1 MKTGGSHPPKRKRT
15 ALLPQ
20 DEGSF
25 FYTIAADNSSI
36 TCHVCGVTSLN
47 PEHVRQR
54 FCPGCFVFHDDRMFI
69 LRLTEG
75 YQHALNSPEPGGSR
89 VGLAGQPR

>member
-1 MKTGGSHPPKRKRT
+1 MKTGVTKPSKPKRT
-15 ALLPQ
+15 GLLHKDDAP
-20 DEGSF
+20 F

-36 TCHVCGVTSLN
+36 TCHVCGVTSRN

-75 YQHALNSPEPGGSR
+75 YEHAFNSR
-89 VGLAGQPR
+89 QPAAS